1 MALGAGLLYFLLIAT
16 AGVLHAQS
24 LYAIYQQSYIFSYE
38 VEGYKAMAHILTY
51 FLMVFMPV
59 HLLYYF
65 NVKLL
70 KVRDLTR
77 LTVVMIF
84 IQVLSGFLYP
94 LSANLS
100 LIIKFLSGIS
110 LIILMTYLHVLVYKN
125 LPRMFPE

>member
-1 MALGAGLLYFLLIAT
+1 MALGAGLLYVLLITT

-24 LYAIYQQSYIFSYE
+24 LISIFNQSYIFSYE
-38 VEGYKAMAHILTY
+38 VEAYKAMAHIFTY
-51 FLMVFMPV
+51 FLMIFMPV
-59 HLLYYF
+59 HLLYFF

-77 LTVVMIF
+77 ITIVLIF

-94 LSANLS
+94 LSVSFCL
-100 LIIKFLSGIS
+100 LVKFLSGVS
-110 LIILMTYLHVLVYKN
+110 LIISMTYLHILVYKN